1 MATHDSSR
9 TVEAVQTT
17 LDIIELLLERDGA
30 GITEIADELGRSK
43 GTIHGHMSTL
53 YKNEYVIKEDKT
65 YRLSL
70 RHLELGETV
79 RNRLQIYD
87 VVTEELDDLSKSCGE
102 LAQFAM
108 PEHGQAVYIYK
119 SAGENAVQS
128 ASSPGKREYLHCL
141 SLGKAMMAHMSES
154 RVNEIIDRH
163 GLPKYTENTITA
175 REALFEELEE
185 IRERGYAFD
194 REEKIQGLRC
204 VAAPVMTKNE
214 IIGAI
219 SISGPASRFEGEFY
233 EEELPSMITRSANV
247 IEINSQFS

>member
-1 MATHDSSR
+1 MTRHDSSK
-9 TVEAVQTT
+9 TVEAVQKI
-17 LDIIELLLERDGA
+17 LGMIEFLLHQDGA

-43 GTIHGHMSTL
+43 GPIHGHMSTL

-70 RHLELGETV
+70 HHLKLGETV
-79 RNRLQIYD
+79 RDRLQIYD
-87 VVTEELDDLSKSCGE
+87 VVTEELDNISLVCGG
-102 LAQFAM
+102 LAEFAM
-108 PEHGQAVYIYK
+108 SEHEQAVYIYK
-119 SAGENAVQS
+119 SAGENTVQS
-128 ASSPGKREYLHCL
+128 ASSPGTKINALL

-154 RVNEIIDRH
+154 RINEIIERH
-163 GLPKYTENTITA
+163 RLPKYTENTITT
-175 REALFEELEE
+175 REALFAELEE
-185 IRERGYAFD
+185 IRISGYAFD

-204 VAAPVMTKNE
+204 VAAPVTTETE

-233 EEELPSMITRSANV
+233 EEELPGNVTRSAYV